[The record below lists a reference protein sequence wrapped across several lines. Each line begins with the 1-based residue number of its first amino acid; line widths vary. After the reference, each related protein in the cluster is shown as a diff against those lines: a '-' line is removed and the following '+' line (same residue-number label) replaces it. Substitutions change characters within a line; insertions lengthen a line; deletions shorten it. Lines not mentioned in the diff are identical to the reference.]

1 MRQSSLKKKKNPENE
16 LNEFQNRVTT
26 FRSVLPNNKKDQ

>member
-1 MRQSSLKKKKNPENE
+1 MRQSSLKKKNPENE